1 MPFPL
6 LILVIVF
13 GLIAVRRVGGL
24 RLPIWLAMVA
34 GALAVLL
41 SGDIAPGEA
50 LRAIDPD
57 VMLFLFGAF
66 VVGRALELSGY
77 LYHLSYRLLGDI
89 RSGERLVLAILF
101 GAGLASAFLMND
113 TLAIIGT
120 PLMLKLAAE
129 HRMSPKL
136 MLLALAFAVT
146 LGSVMSPIGNPQN
159 LLISLQGEIESPFV
173 DFLVYLGPPTIISLF
188 VTWWLLRRFFP
199 ASFHGMVLAHRRVD
213 LPDPRLAR
221 LARWALVLLVVLAIT
236 KMFITLVGAPLRLE
250 LVWIALV
257 AALPV
262 LLFSPRRLEIVRSID
277 WRTLAFFAGM
287 FVLMA
292 AVWNT
297 GVFQGALLRHDID
310 LSSPVGL
317 FGVGLV
323 ASQAISNV
331 PLVALL
337 LPAVPTGGD
346 GSSLLLLS
354 LAAGSTL
361 AGNFLILGAASNV
374 IIIQNAEQRGA
385 QSLSFL
391 DFARVGIPLTLVS
404 ALVYL
409 PFLLWWR

>member
-6 LILVIVF
+6 LVLVIVF

-236 KMFITLVGAPLRLE
+236 KMFITLFGAPLRLE